1 MQKCLTDNVVTANEE
16 GCSELGGQ
24 SAEANS
30 HQEVTEMWTEL
41 QSPECALPAAFELCS
56 TSKQPPRC
64 SRAAAWLSLL
74 RKDFAYKMTNLS
86 SLANCLWLCTESI
99 ARAWAECCM
108 VNVDRSEAPGACFEN
123 SHLPQLLS
131 SCFLS
136 LLSTNLPRARGMFNS
151 SIPWLWLYSALEGN
165 YCGLENCNSYAESD
179 IRQSNK
185 ALLII
190 VINGAVSKVLPIT
203 QHMSLSAHRHKHKEN
218 SFQLNL
224 SLLPRTT
231 IILISWYC
239 R

>member
-1 MQKCLTDNVVTANEE
+1 MCSASSIRALQHQQATSAVQQGSCLAVPAEE
-16 GCSELGGQ
+16 GLC
-24 SAEANS
+24 
-30 HQEVTEMWTEL
+30 L
-41 QSPECALPAAFELCS
+41 Q
-56 TSKQPPRC
+56 
-64 SRAAAWLSLL
+64 
-74 RKDFAYKMTNLS
+74 N
-86 SLANCLWLCTESI
+86 
-99 ARAWAECCM
+99 
-108 VNVDRSEAPGACFEN
+108 DRSLFLGQLPLTLHREHRQSMGRVQCGECWQIWGPWGLFWEQ
-123 SHLPQLLS
+123 HLPPLLS